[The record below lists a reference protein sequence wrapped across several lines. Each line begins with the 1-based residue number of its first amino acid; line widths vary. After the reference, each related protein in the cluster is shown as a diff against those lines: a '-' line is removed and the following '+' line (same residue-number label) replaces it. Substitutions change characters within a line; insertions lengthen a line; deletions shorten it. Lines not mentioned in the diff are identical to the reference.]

1 MFSEQEQEEIINEF
15 LDVIKVQDYI
25 TNSKLKRKNCKCN
38 DYKKHNRYCVLN
50 QMPLP
55 ENILNNIYGF
65 TYRCYHCDK
74 KVEAEEELKER
85 IETNDLCLYNVDKL
99 ILSASESF
107 PCYDIVQKI
116 IKNITPRRHRRLE
129 RLFRQIMNGKDN
141 SHIETCIQYHLK
153 LDVATTRRDFNK
165 IIRRCFDEPNFD
177 LLE

>member
-1 MFSEQEQEEIINEF
+1 MFSEQEQEEIINQF

-38 DYKKHNRYCVLN
+38 DYKKHDRYCVLN

-55 ENILNNIYGF
+55 ESILNNIYGF

-107 PCYDIVQKI
+107 PCYDIVQRIVPNIKQKRYKMYQELFDKMMCCSDKQE
-116 IKNITPRRHRRLE
+116 IKNW
-129 RLFRQIMNGKDN
+129 
-141 SHIETCIQYHLK
+141 IEIKKY
-153 LDVATTRRDFNK
+153 AIYNTRMDFNK
-165 IIRRCFDEPNFD
+165 IMHICFKNVNFD

>member
-1 MFSEQEQEEIINEF
+1 MIDI
-15 LDVIKVQDYI
+15 
-25 TNSKLKRKNCKCN
+25 
-38 DYKKHNRYCVLN
+38 CVLN
-50 QMPLP
+50 EFPLP
-55 ENILNNIYGF
+55 ENILGNIHNF

-74 KVEAEEELKER
+74 KVEAEEELQER

-107 PCYDIVQKI
+107 PCYDIVQTI

-129 RLFRQIMNGKDN
+129 RLFSKIMNGKDN
-141 SHIETCIQYHLK
+141 SHIKTCIEYHLK

-165 IIRRCFDEPNFD
+165 IIRRCFDKPNFD